1 MSRFQRIAVV
11 ATAALLAGCSV
22 SVPRN
27 GAAPGAGGLA
37 QNGYAGE
44 LAPDG
49 TVIGG
54 AAGPGAV
61 GGGADG
67 PVAAGKSATVKGG
80 KAAAA
85 GGQPGTPG
93 GGTAPGSPGTPG
105 APGTPGKPGT
115 PTTPGGNTT
124 GVTKDA
130 ITVSII
136 AGFSGPFGQVVE
148 KAYAGLQT
156 WQEDINDAGGIHGR
170 KVVLKKVDHKETAD
184 GGVAA
189 CRQALSNGSYVAM
202 IPEGIEANVTA
213 TACLDQAGMPT
224 LYFAGVNDPKWK
236 RAFSDVITTAQ
247 AGKVMASYIN
257 KQIGPG
263 KKIGVI
269 YVNQLAYKALSDTM
283 VPESRRLGQQVV
295 GIEPVEPNQASFTS
309 QLLRLKNAG
318 TEVLVISATAEAIGI
333 LRDARSMGW
342 RPTIA
347 GWGFTFDFVTA
358 AGRNLFDD
366 VRGLR
371 TGATVDTPAYERY
384 AARMKARGRGGDRAV
399 DTEGVLAYGHALLLG
414 EMLKRAGAQPTRAS
428 FVAGAETIR
437 GYDNGILPPI
447 NYGRGDHVGTEA
459 AFPAICCNGDYT
471 WKSQGPAR
479 ARF

>member
-1 MSRFQRIAVV
+1 VFPKRIAVL
-11 ATAALLAGCSV
+11 AAAGLLAGCSV

-27 GAAPGAGGLA
+27 GAQTAGMGLA
-37 QNGYAGE
+37 QDGYAGE

-49 TVIGG
+49 TVVGAGGAGVPG
-54 AAGPGAV
+54 AAGS
-61 GGGADG
+61 GGGPG
-67 PVAAGKSATVKGG
+67 
-80 KAAAA
+80 AAA
-85 GGQPGTPG
+85 GGKVTTGKAGAGAGPGSSGAQPGTSG
-93 GGTAPGSPGTPG
+93 SGTPSGPG
-105 APGTPGKPGT
+105 APGTPGS
-115 PTTPGGNTT
+115 PGGAARASAP
-124 GVTKDA
+124 GVTA
-130 ITVSII
+130 NNVTVSII

-156 WQEDINDAGGIHGR
+156 WQEDVNDAGGINGR

-184 GGVAA
+184 GGIAA
-189 CRQALSNGSYVAM
+189 CKQALSNGSYVAM

-213 TACLDQAGMPT
+213 TSCLDSAGMPT
-224 LYFAGVNDPKWK
+224 LYFAGANDPRWK
-236 RAFSDVITTAQ
+236 RAFSDVITTAD
-247 AGKVMASYIN
+247 AGTVMASYIN

-283 VPESRRLGQQVV
+283 VPESRRLGHQVV

-333 LRDARSMGW
+333 LRDARGMGW

-371 TGATVDTPAYERY
+371 TSATVDTPAYERY
-384 AARMKARGRGGDRAV
+384 AARMKARGRGHDRTV
-399 DTEGVLAYGHALLLG
+399 DTEGVLAYGHGQLLG

-447 NYGRGDHVGTEA
+447 NYGRGDHVGTES
-459 AFPAICCNGDYT
+459 AFPALCCNSDYT

-479 ARF
+479 TRF